1 MNWYK
6 KIAKVLEPTETLNET
21 SNIWY
26 EAIRLNDGRILYD
39 QTCNHWELYSTHFR
53 PYIKKVTNIESTGFL
68 RGDGVYQVK
77 LKGEA
82 AWDYLVPNWEE
93 VWGRP

>member
-6 KIAKVLEPTETLNET
+6 KIAKILMPTETLPGT
-21 SNIWY
+21 PDIYY

-39 QTCNHWELYSTHFR
+39 QTCNHWALYSTHFQF
-53 PYIKKVTNIESTGFL
+53 IKKVTNIESTGL
-68 RGDGVYQVK
+68 LGGDGVYQVK
-77 LKGEA
+77 MIGEE
-82 AWDYLVPNWEE
+82 AWNYLVPGWEK